1 MYLKRHEVEYMR
13 DVAEKLLEYKKFK
26 EMGETLLSIVESLEN
41 QRDTYN
47 KYMHM
52 YLTSRAF
59 KKEDK

>member
-26 EMGETLLSIVESLEN
+26 EIGETLLSIVESLEN

-47 KYMHM
+47 KYMHT
-52 YLTSRAF
+52 YLKSRAF

>member
-1 MYLKRHEVEYMR
+1 MYVKRHEVEYMR

-26 EMGETLLSIVESLEN
+26 EMGEALLSIVESLEN

-47 KYMHM
+47 QYMHT
-52 YLTSRAF
+52 YLKSRAF

>member
-26 EMGETLLSIVESLEN
+26 EMGETLLNIVESLEN

-47 KYMHM
+47 KYMHT
-52 YLTSRAF
+52 YLKSRAF